1 MKKIIFICY
10 FFIIFGLL
18 FLNYQLRI
26 VKFYDWDEAMYAQ
39 IAREMITNRSIWTTF
54 NHQLWF
60 DKPPLTHILLAINF
74 VIFGENEF
82 FARSLMVILGI
93 ILLILL
99 FKLAK
104 KLFNNDHSALISVL
118 ILAATPIFIER
129 STILNSDLL
138 VAISWLGYFLYFS
151 KYWKKLFFL
160 TLGVLSKSV
169 LGFYPLLFDFIY
181 HLINYQKIKINL
193 KNIIKLLFFIIPPS
207 FWYILG
213 YLFFGMKFIEDH
225 FFSQMLKRLYVP
237 IELHFGNKFFYFF
250 ALWKNLNF
258 INLFIILGY
267 LLLLINLNKEIKKNL
282 IKLIILLSTLPF
294 LALLTIMK
302 TKIDWYVIIFL
313 PLICLIVGYLY
324 QKINHQLIKK
334 IIFLTIFIFFLVN
347 FAKQTYLLKTNNYQL
362 PEKTQLAIC
371 LNKKN
376 INRLAFFVEEQERK
390 NRQFL
395 EAAHYQTTSS
405 FYYGGS
411 PSFVFYLNKPV
422 EFFYSFDKL
431 ADIKNNF
438 SHLVIEKND
447 YRSIKNEFNGQIICQ
462 TNNWLSFKIDNGKNK

>member
-1 MKKIIFICY
+1 MKKFLIF
-10 FFIIFGLL
+10 FFFFVLIGLL
-18 FLNYQLRI
+18 WRNYQLRN

-39 IAREMITNRSIWTTF
+39 IAREMIKNRSLWTTF

-74 VIFGENEF
+74 VFFGENEF
-82 FARSLMVILGI
+82 FGRFLMVILGI

-104 KLFNNDHSALISVL
+104 KLFNNHYRALISVL
-118 ILAATPIFIER
+118 TLAATPIFIER
-129 STILNSDLL
+129 STTLNSDLL
-138 VAISWLGYFLYFS
+138 VAISWLSYFLYFS
-151 KYWKKLFFL
+151 KYWKRLFFL

-169 LGFYPLLFDFIY
+169 LGFYPLFFDFIY
-181 HLINYQKIKINL
+181 HLINYRKIKINL
-193 KNIIKLLFFIIPPS
+193 KKMIKLLFFIILPS
-207 FWYILG
+207 LWYVLG
-213 YLFFGMKFIEDH
+213 FLFFGMQFIEDH
-225 FFSQMLKRLYVP
+225 FFSQMFKRLYVP

-267 LLLLINLNKEIKKNL
+267 FLLLINLKKEVKKL
-282 IKLIILLSTLPF
+282 ERLLILLSPLPF
-294 LALLTIMK
+294 FALLTIIK
-302 TKIDWYVIIFL
+302 TKIDWYVVIFL

-324 QKINHQLIKK
+324 QKINNQLIKK

-347 FAKQTYLLKTNNYQL
+347 FTKQTYFFKVKNYQI
-362 PEKTQLAIC
+362 PEKIQLAMC

-376 INRLAFFVEEQERK
+376 IGHLAFFVEEQERK

-422 EFFYSFDKL
+422 KFFYTLDKL
-431 ADIKNNF
+431 MEIKNNF
-438 SHLVIEKND
+438 SHLAIDKND
-447 YRSIKNEFNGQIICQ
+447 YQLVKKEFNGQIICQ
-462 TNNWLSFKIDNGKNK
+462 TNNWLSFKINNEKNK

>member
-1 MKKIIFICY
+1 MKKISIF
-10 FFIIFGLL
+10 FLIFVLIGLL
-18 FLNYQLRI
+18 WRNYQLRT

-54 NHQLWF
+54 NHQPWF

-74 VIFGENEF
+74 FIFGENEF
-82 FARSLMVILGI
+82 FARLLMVILGI
-93 ILLILL
+93 ILLFIL

-104 KLFNNDHSALISVL
+104 KLFNNYHSVLISVL
-118 ILAATPIFIER
+118 TLAATPIFIEH
-129 STILNSDLL
+129 STTLNSDLL
-138 VAISWLGYFLYFS
+138 VTISWLGYFLYFS
-151 KYWKKLFFL
+151 EYWKKLFFL
-160 TLGVLSKSV
+160 TLGVFSKSV

-193 KNIIKLLFFIIPPS
+193 KNIIKLLFFIIFPS
-207 FWYILG
+207 LWYILG
-213 YLFFGMKFIEDH
+213 YFFFGMKFIDDH
-225 FFSQMLKRLYVP
+225 FFSQMFKRLYVP

-250 ALWKNLNF
+250 ALWNNLNF

-267 LLLLINLNKEIKKNL
+267 FLFLINLKKEIKKFERL
-282 IKLIILLSTLPF
+282 MILSSPLPF

-302 TKIDWYVIIFL
+302 TKINWYVVIFL
-313 PLICLIVGYLY
+313 PLVCLIVGYLY

-334 IIFLTIFIFFLVN
+334 LTFLPIFIFFLIN
-347 FAKQTYLLKTNNYQL
+347 FSQRTYLFRLTNYQI
-362 PEKTQLAIC
+362 PEKIQLAMC

-376 INRLAFFVEEQERK
+376 IGRLAFFVEEQERK

-422 EFFYSFDKL
+422 EFFYALDKL
-431 ADIKNNF
+431 KEIKNNF
-438 SHLVIEKND
+438 SHLTIDKND
-447 YRSIKNEFNGQIICQ
+447 YQLVKKKFNGQIICQ
-462 TNNWLSFKIDNGKNK
+462 TNNWLSFEINNEKNK